1 MANEG
6 EKRKVK
12 RVFIDAET
20 GKQISEQ
27 TVVTDAKD
35 VATEVKVQNVEA
47 TGEVGNKRVIAIA
60 LWIVAIIF
68 EALAVMSLM
77 QSSPLYGRLP
87 FFDPLVWMIIFLVLD
102 LICVII
108 AGQLWKKAN
117 HIDPPSEKNAFE
129 FFVKSQL
136 GAILSVFAFLPFIVL
151 ALLDKDADQRTKTI
165 AAIVAAIALAIGVG
179 TSADFNPVSSE
190 DLEAM
195 RQNAIELGDGTVYWT
210 EHGSVYHLNP
220 NCHHI
225 INSATIYS
233 GDAAA
238 AYEHGLTRPCKD
250 CAKASGSET
259 LKKMSEAGTVT
270 EAPSGQTAQ
279 TEEAA
284 PEAVEKTEETA
295 VEAVEQTEET
305 VANDV
310 TEAEEALDEAA

>member
-1 MANEG
+1 MVAMAEG

-35 VATEVKVQNVEA
+35 VATEVKIKNVEA
-47 TGEVGNKRVIAIA
+47 TGEVGNKRIVAIV
-60 LWIVAIIF
+60 LWVVAIIF
-68 EALAVMSLM
+68 EALAFMNVM
-77 QSSPLYGRLP
+77 QDSPIYGKLP
-87 FFDPLVWMIIFLVLD
+87 GFDPLVWMIIFLALD
-102 LICVII
+102 LICIII

-129 FFVKSQL
+129 FFIKSQL
-136 GAILSVFAFLPFIVL
+136 GAILSIIAFVPFIIL
-151 ALLDKDADQRTKTI
+151 TLLDQNADKRTKTI
-165 AAIVAAIALAIGVG
+165 AVAVAAVMMLVGGG

-190 DLEAM
+190 DLQAM
-195 RQNAIELGDGTVYWT
+195 QQNAIELGDGTVYWT
-210 EHGSVYHLNP
+210 KSGKVYHLNP

-225 INSATIYS
+225 INSETIYS

-270 EAPSGQTAQ
+270 EAPA
-279 TEEAA
+279 TETTEAEA
-284 PEAVEKTEETA
+284 PEAE
-295 VEAVEQTEET
+295 VEA
-305 VANDV
+305 
-310 TEAEEALDEAA
+310 EAEVDEAA